1 MDYSYYTYPEE
12 TTVSSVIK
20 LGTGGT
26 IFSLAIAV
34 FLIVSIWKLFT
45 KAGKEGWKSLIPVYN
60 VYTLIQIAGLPAWYL
75 LLFLVPFA
83 NIYAMFKIYIELA
96 HKFGKSTGF
105 GVLTVFFPIICIP
118 ILAFGSAQY
127 NQNSN

>member
-1 MDYSYYTYPEE
+1 MDYSYYAYPEE
-12 TTVSSVIK
+12 TTSSVIE
-20 LGTGGT
+20 LGAGGT
-26 IFSLAIAV
+26 IVSLAIAV
-34 FLIVSIWKLFT
+34 FLLVSMWKLFT
-45 KAGKEGWKSLIPVYN
+45 KAGKEGWKSLIPIYN
-60 VYTLIQIAGLPAWYL
+60 LYTIIGIAGLPGWYL

-127 NQNSN
+127 NQSSN